1 MPSTSVS
8 SSLAGV
14 PTPLDAATFGR
25 FGTDLHRPECVLIT
39 ATGTIFTSDHRGG
52 VMRISPQ
59 GTQTLMGRSNLVPN
73 GIALQRDGSFLI
85 ANLGADGGVWHMDV
99 QGQLRP
105 WLMEFE
111 GQALPRV
118 NFVTTDAQG
127 RHWICV
133 SATKTDDH
141 YPVDEATGYILLQDA
156 SGLRCVADNIRYT
169 NEVRLTPD
177 GQSLYVN
184 ETFGRCLTRFRLA
197 AGGTLSHRETV
208 AQFEAGDFPDGLT
221 LDAEGGVW
229 VVCVGSNRLYR
240 VAPDGTRHTVIDD
253 ADPACVERLEQAFV
267 ARQLTRP
274 MMAAARGRHLQ
285 NITSLAFGGPDM
297 RTAFMGSLDAN
308 ALMTFRA
315 PVAGL
320 RPDHWD
326 WG

>member
-1 MPSTSVS
+1 MPSITTS

-14 PTPLDAATFGR
+14 LTPLDATTFGR
-25 FGTDLHRPECVLIT
+25 LGSDLHRPECVLVT
-39 ATGTIFTSDHRGG
+39 ARGTLYTSDRRGG
-52 VMRISPQ
+52 VMCISPQ
-59 GTQTLMGRSNLVPN
+59 GTQSLLGRSNLVPN
-73 GIALQRDGSFLI
+73 GIALQRDSSFLI
-85 ANLGADGGVWHMDV
+85 ANLGEDGGVWHLDGA
-99 QGQLRP
+99 GQIRP

-111 GQALPRV
+111 GHVLPRV
-118 NFVTTDAQG
+118 NYVTTDAQE

-169 NEVRLTPD
+169 NEVRITPD
-177 GQSLYVN
+177 GQWLYVN

-197 AGGTLSHRETV
+197 ADGALSQREVV
-208 AQFEAGDFPDGLT
+208 AQFDAGDFPDGLT

-229 VVCVGSNRLYR
+229 VVCVGSNRVYR
-240 VAPDGTRHTVIDD
+240 VAPDGSRHTVIDD
-253 ADPACVERLEQAFV
+253 ADPACVARLEQAFV
-267 ARQLTRP
+267 ARQLTRS
-274 MMAAARGRHLQ
+274 MMAAARGRNLQ

-297 RTAFMGSLDAN
+297 RTAYMGSLDAH
-308 ALMTFRA
+308 ALMTFRS

-326 WG
+326 WA